1 MAADDPTRVQVTDYS
16 LRYGKSNCTW
26 ASCKE
31 VTSTVTTV
39 ASPHLTTVQGC
50 TAEIFKCHQIRV
62 TYAPKLLFTESRD
75 VADFA
80 ESDWAHL
87 TRYSAVCVV
96 TGELSTNI
104 REVSQCPAK

>member
-1 MAADDPTRVQVTDYS
+1 MGELQGGDQRRDDCS
-16 LRYGKSNCTW
+16 LT
-26 ASCKE
+26 
-31 VTSTVTTV
+31 
-39 ASPHLTTVQGC
+39 SPHLTTLQGC

-87 TRYSAVCVV
+87 TRYSAACVV

-104 REVSQCPAK
+104 REVSQFPAK

>member
-31 VTSTVTTV
+31 VTSIVTVTV
-39 ASPHLTTVQGC
+39 PDLLTVQGC

-87 TRYSAVCVV
+87 TRYSAACVV

>member
-1 MAADDPTRVQVTDYS
+1 MGELQGGDQRRDDCS
-16 LRYGKSNCTW
+16 LT
-26 ASCKE
+26 
-31 VTSTVTTV
+31 
-39 ASPHLTTVQGC
+39 SPHLTTLQGC

-87 TRYSAVCVV
+87 TRYSAACMG
-96 TGELSTNI
+96 TGKLSTNI
-104 REVSQCPAK
+104 REVSQ

>member
-1 MAADDPTRVQVTDYS
+1 MGELQGGDQHRDGSS
-16 LRYGKSNCTW
+16 L
-26 ASCKE
+26 
-31 VTSTVTTV
+31 TS
-39 ASPHLTTVQGC
+39 SHTVQGC

-104 REVSQCPAK
+104 REVSQ

>member
-1 MAADDPTRVQVTDYS
+1 M
-16 LRYGKSNCTW
+16 
-26 ASCKE
+26 
-31 VTSTVTTV
+31 
-39 ASPHLTTVQGC
+39 QGC

-87 TRYSAVCVV
+87 TRYSAACVV
-96 TGELSTNI
+96 TGEL
-104 REVSQCPAK
+104 